1 MTGTLFQV
9 DQGRVLG
16 TSPDSGQRTS
26 RHLMM
31 SRNIIPGEIL
41 SAIKFILGGQFC
53 LSTARSAKYQLSV
66 WPLILIGLSSF
77 SNTL

>member
-1 MTGTLFQV
+1 MTGTLFRV

-41 SAIKFILGGQFC
+41 SAIKLGILLGPEGPEGKF
-53 LSTARSAKYQLSV
+53 RFYKDK
-66 WPLILIGLSSF
+66 IE
-77 SNTL
+77 NRE